1 MDPELVS
8 VYDQTKPKRFSAT
21 STDAPSTELLFRRAL
36 PTFKATYVVVDA
48 LDECEEAEREEL
60 VMALTRHTAL
70 QNCVLKVF
78 VTSRDE
84 KDLTRMLSGTSNF
97 QINADDTTLDIR
109 PFVEIKVEEC
119 IINDGILGGKGNV
132 SLELRQ
138 DLVDTLVSK
147 ADGV

>member
-8 VYDQTKPKRFSAT
+8 VYDQTKPKGFNAT
-21 STDAPSTELLFRRAL
+21 STDTSSTELLFQRAL
-36 PTFKATYVVVDA
+36 STFKAIYVVVDA

-60 VMALTRHTAL
+60 VMALKRHTAL

-84 KDLTRMLSGTSNF
+84 KDLARMLSGTSNF
-97 QINADDTTLDIR
+97 QINADDTALDIR

-119 IINDGILGGKGNV
+119 IINDEILGGKGNV

-147 ADGV
+147 ADGM